1 MSEPTH
7 PTSPPTSGGGE
18 SIDKADASP
27 AQSKAS
33 FNPYPERI
41 ASLGEQ
47 VDTVKRADDLVFKFR
62 AVVFVLGLF
71 ALGALLH
78 TGATMPWAWLLG
90 LATLIFAGLVFY
102 NLGIKSRHARLLEL
116 LRVNERGL
124 ARVQR
129 DWDALERGYVPPH
142 AAIHPVTSDL
152 DLVGTS
158 EQSASLLK
166 LLGATRSNPGR
177 DRLFG
182 WLLDDPAPSSTI
194 RERQAMVRELAP
206 RLDFRQDLEAICAD
220 LSDHDPS
227 GFFEWAREPSP
238 PANLHVGSGKV
249 WAARLL
255 PLVMIGVTVAAGIG
269 FVSLPIWV
277 VTYLVFGGIAVG
289 LTRRIHEGFQRLS
302 RQSRVFSAYADAFDR
317 LVEEPF
323 DSPALAEPVA
333 ACRAAGDRVSK
344 LETLVSLSDFRLQG
358 LAYLPVL
365 PFTFWDVHVAER
377 LQVWHRENAA
387 HVDDWFEAYH
397 QIDALSG
404 LAGLHHDHP
413 DWAFAEVAESADRS
427 PSLDFKALG
436 HPLLADG
443 VRVCNDLTL
452 GRSAANGRPEPCLL
466 VTGSNMSGKSTLLR
480 SIGINVLL
488 GQAGGP
494 VCASG
499 ASFPPSRL
507 ATSIRVVD
515 SLEDGISFFMAQ
527 LLRLKEV
534 TESARELARR
544 RASGGSG
551 LERGGDTP
559 PPRALFLLDEIL
571 SGTNT
576 AERQVAVRRV
586 LAHLVELGA
595 FGAMST
601 HDLDLAQHP
610 ELGQHCRPVH
620 FREDFKRTE
629 DGPTMVFDYHLR
641 DGISPTVNALKFLEI
656 MGLGED
662 DIRDW
667 RS

>member
-1 MSEPTH
+1 MSAMTDPAEP
-7 PTSPPTSGGGE
+7 
-18 SIDKADASP
+18 SP
-27 AQSKAS
+27 APDSDA

-41 ASLGEQ
+41 ANLREQ
-47 VDTVKRADDLVFKFR
+47 VATVKRADDLIFKFR
-62 AVVFVLGLF
+62 AAVFVLGLF

-78 TGATMPWAWLLG
+78 TGDTMPWAWLLG
-90 LATLIFAGLVFY
+90 LAALGFAGLVFH

-124 ARVQR
+124 ARVRR

-142 AAIHPVTSDL
+142 AAAHPVTSDL

-166 LLGATRSNPGR
+166 LIGATRSNPGR

-182 WLLDDPAPSSTI
+182 WLLDDPDPAAEL

-220 LSDHDPS
+220 LGDHDPG

-238 PANLHVGSGKV
+238 PANLHVGAGKV

-255 PLVMIGVTVAAGIG
+255 PLVMIGITVVAALGYL
-269 FVSLPIWV
+269 SLPIWV
-277 VTYLVFGGIAVG
+277 IAYLLFGGIAVG
-289 LTRRIHEGFQRLS
+289 LTRKLHEGFQRLS

-358 LAYLPVL
+358 LLYLPVL

-377 LQVWHRENAA
+377 LQTWHRENAA
-387 HVDDWFEAYH
+387 HVDGWFEAYH

-413 DWAFAEVAESADRS
+413 AWAFADVAAGEGSQGDS
-427 PSLDFKALG
+427 PSLAFRALG

-443 VRVCNDLTL
+443 VRVCNDLML
-452 GRSAANGRPEPCLL
+452 GRSGVDGRPEPCLL

-494 VCASG
+494 VCASA
-499 ASFPPSRL
+499 ASYPPSRL

-544 RASGGSG
+544 RESGGDATGSG
-551 LERGGDTP
+551 P

-601 HDLDLAQHP
+601 HDLDLAKHP

-629 DGPTMVFDYHLR
+629 EGPTMVFDYQLR

-667 RS
+667 QS